1 MYIYIYFLSCFIL
14 IFYIYVM
21 CVHLCRY
28 MCIKIWYETASD
40 LSPSSIS
47 GMDGT
52 LFFIPAVGSSS
63 FPSSSSSSL
72 LVYDDTAPFPCLPPS
87 TKRLWGKHIVCERV
101 AGDDSV
107 ASVISEGLVWPSLS
121 RVLVILTERAC
132 VAKRKMG
139 LADWRRCKFDRRAQW
154 KKIYIYNMFFFRKN
168 KHTVSV
174 GQWSEVRTSVQLWDM
189 PITNQPML
197 RCLGR
202 KMCSLCWKLGAA
214 ARDLP
219 VGHWVIC
226 RLNSLGFLYFD
237 RIRSAFLG
245 ILGIIAQHWR
255 AGHWSMFTNN
265 SEPQSARIPKHHWVD
280 IWAGRKAY
288 TFVGTVTT
296 IEIWHTPRNTFLV

>member
-1 MYIYIYFLSCFIL
+1 MYIYIYLRICFIL

-52 LFFIPAVGSSS
+52 LFCIPAVGSSS

-72 LVYDDTAPFPCLPPS
+72 LVYDDAAPFPCLPPS

-121 RVLVILTERAC
+121 RVILTERAC
-132 VAKRKMG
+132 VAKRKRVWQIG
-139 LADWRRCKFDRRAQW
+139 VAASLIGGHSG
-154 KKIYIYNMFFFRKN
+154 KKNIYTYIICFFGK

-226 RLNSLGFLYFD
+226 RLDSLGFKF
-237 RIRSAFLG
+237 
-245 ILGIIAQHWR
+245 W
-255 AGHWSMFTNN
+255 
-265 SEPQSARIPKHHWVD
+265 
-280 IWAGRKAY
+280 
-288 TFVGTVTT
+288 
-296 IEIWHTPRNTFLV
+296 